1 MIVLKH
7 VVSRNVKNNPRVFL
21 FELQTKPGG
30 VLIQTDHGFAKK
42 TGFYMHPRR
51 ADKNLEIGSRKLS
64 YFYECQDTSTR
75 HRTFPESSP
84 VSPDQIHHPFAGAGC
99 KIKVG

>member
-1 MIVLKH
+1 MERFGAKNTMIVLKH

-42 TGFYMHPRR
+42 NRFLY
-51 ADKNLEIGSRKLS
+51 ASKASR
-64 YFYECQDTSTR
+64 
-75 HRTFPESSP
+75 
-84 VSPDQIHHPFAGAGC
+84 
-99 KIKVG
+99 